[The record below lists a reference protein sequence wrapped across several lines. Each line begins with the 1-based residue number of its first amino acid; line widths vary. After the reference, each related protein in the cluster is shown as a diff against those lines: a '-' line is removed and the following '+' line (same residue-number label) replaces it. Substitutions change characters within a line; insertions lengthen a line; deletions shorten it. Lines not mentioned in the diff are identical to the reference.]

1 MFARRVSLISKV
13 RGCVS
18 NFALTPV
25 SILNSPRAPRPHGA
39 AQSPGVTIAERTG
52 VSLLQVLARKGADV
66 QLGARILESFNIALP
81 LTPRYVSSPHI
92 SFVWSGPS
100 QWLALGERRD
110 GAFAS
115 SLSSPLLGVASVVD
129 QSDGRAMIRVSGPRA
144 RDALAKGLH
153 IDLHP
158 SVFRSGDAAITTVSH
173 IGVHFWQLDDAPTY
187 EFTMFRSFAIAF
199 CEWLMEAAAE
209 FGAVIVE

>member
-1 MFARRVSLISKV
+1 M
-13 RGCVS
+13 S
-18 NFALTPV
+18 NFSLTPV
-25 SILNSPRAPRPHGA
+25 SILDSPRAPRPHGV

-92 SFVWSGPS
+92 SFVWSGSS
-100 QWLALGERRD
+100 QWLALGEQRD
-110 GAFAS
+110 RHAFAS

-158 SVFRSGDAAITTVSH
+158 SVFRSGDVAITTVSH
-173 IGVHFWQLDDAPTY
+173 IGVHFWQIDDVPTY

-199 CEWLMEAAAE
+199 SEWLMEAAAE
-209 FGAVIVE
+209 FGAVIVKR